1 MNTPTASDEDR
12 GSPPVTGMHL
22 PGAVLFR
29 WVDAAFNKSRFD
41 WVGESCHAVCGL
53 PGEEVMAHPRRL
65 LRQIGALERRT
76 VHTAMVGRQIIA
88 IELRQRRPDG
98 SLHRLRLHAAPVG
111 GETWEGLLVDL
122 GRCPPEVLSQSNGD
136 DASLLTVL
144 AQLHFGVTRLDRQLR
159 IRFINDAHI
168 RWYGTGNPHEMLGRP
183 LSDFIPPERYA
194 RLLPRLMA
202 ALDGQATSFENRVE
216 RAPGDVHWRYNAMV
230 PEYAADGSV
239 RGLLSFAVDDSE
251 RHRATLALA
260 EKQAELRG
268 LFEAIPDMVF
278 YRDRDGIYRACN
290 HAFEA
295 FYGLTRNQLVG
306 ASYADL
312 YDTETA
318 ERSRREDLAAMRTGQ
333 PYRAEETL
341 RGVQRSG
348 VYDIIKMPVHD
359 AQGMATG
366 VIGIARDVTDR
377 KRAEHEVERLAFYD
391 SLTALPNRR
400 LLVNRLQA
408 VLDEAGTLRQYGA
421 VLFIDIDHFKNLNDT
436 LGHVVGDQLLQQVA
450 SRLLERAAP
459 GRSTARFGGDEF
471 VVVCENLGADLVPA
485 VTEAERIAADLLEQL
500 RMPFAIG
507 DRQHHASGSIGV
519 AIFGGEQMLPPDEL
533 LKRADLA
540 VHQAKAAGRN
550 TVRFF
555 DPAMQA
561 RLKARSVMEVDL
573 RAGLGREELRLH
585 YQPVV
590 DANRRV
596 LGAEALVR
604 WCHPLRGMVPPLEFI
619 DLAEETGLI
628 LPLGEWVLRT
638 ACRQLVLWSRR
649 AVTRN
654 LDIAV
659 NVSARQFRHPD
670 FIDQVEAVL
679 QETGAN
685 ASRLKF
691 ELTESLLFH
700 DVEDIL
706 GKMARLRQR
715 GVGFSL
721 DDFGTGY
728 SSLGYLKSLPL
739 DQLKIDQS
747 FVREVLSDPS
757 DAAIVRTTLTLA
769 LSLGLDVIAEGVE
782 TEGQFDFLRRHGC
795 SSFQGYLFGRPLPIA
810 EMEQQQGLLD

>member
-1 MNTPTASDEDR
+1 MNLPIASDDDR
-12 GSPPVTGMHL
+12 GSPVCGIHL

-29 WVDAAFNKSRFD
+29 WVDAPFPGGRFG
-41 WVGESCHAVCGL
+41 WLGEGCASVCGL
-53 PGEEVMAHPRRL
+53 PHRRL
-65 LRQIGALERRT
+65 MARPRELFRQIGPADRRT
-76 VHTAMVGRQIIA
+76 LRTAMVGRQSIA

-111 GETWEGLLVDL
+111 ESDWEGLLVDL
-122 GRCPPEVLSQSNGD
+122 GRWPPEVLGESIGN

-144 AQLHFGVTRLDRQLR
+144 AQLHFGVTRVDRELR
-159 IRFINDAHI
+159 VRFVNDAHV
-168 RWYGTGNPHEMLGRP
+168 RWYGTRHAHEMLGRP

-202 ALDGQATSFENRVE
+202 ALEGEATSFKNRVE
-216 RAPGDVHWRYNAMV
+216 RSPGDVHWRYNAMV

-251 RHRATLALA
+251 RHLATLALA

-278 YRDRDGIYRACN
+278 YRDRAGVYRACN

-295 FYGLTRNQLVG
+295 FYGLARHQLVG

-312 YDTETA
+312 YDPETA
-318 ERSRREDLAAMRTGQ
+318 DRSRREDETAMRTGQ

-341 RGVQRSG
+341 RGIHRSG

-359 AQGMATG
+359 AQGRATG

-391 SLTALPNRR
+391 ALTGMPNRR
-400 LLVNRLQA
+400 LLVNRLQS
-408 VLDEAGTLRQYGA
+408 VLDEAGTLGQYGA

-436 LGHVVGDQLLQQVA
+436 LGHAVGDQLLQQVA
-450 SRLLERAAP
+450 SRLLEHAAP

-485 VTEAERIAADLLEQL
+485 VTEGERIAADLLEQL
-500 RMPFAIG
+500 RTPFAIG

-519 AIFGGEQMLPPDEL
+519 AIFGGDQILPPDEL

-561 RLKARSVMEVDL
+561 RLKARAVMEGEL
-573 RAGLGREELRLH
+573 RAGLGRAELRLH

-590 DANRRV
+590 DANRRI

-604 WCHPLRGMVPPLEFI
+604 WCHPHRGLVPPLEFI

-638 ACRQLVLWSRR
+638 ACEQLVLWSRR

-679 QETGAN
+679 QATGAN
-685 ASRLKF
+685 AARLKF

-706 GKMARLRQR
+706 GKMDRLRKR

-728 SSLGYLKSLPL
+728 SSLAYLKSLPL

-795 SSFQGYLFGRPLPIA
+795 SSFQGYLFGRPMPIA
-810 EMEQQQGLLD
+810 EMERQQGLFD